1 MVSFMRYCKRI
12 SIFLA
17 LIVFCTQVLAVSNNV
32 EVRAADLNL
41 VGETY
46 KLDVFAEITLDEK
59 IEEAVNNG
67 VALNFLYEFQLLEP
81 REYWF
86 DHEVV
91 TKTKRITVSYHAL
104 SRQYLVNDGTKQTSH
119 EILSEAMIELM
130 QVEAWKVVSQKQ
142 IDQDVAYQ
150 ARLLIRLDKTKL
162 PKALQVDAIASE
174 DWSLVSQRFEWQPSI
189 QGQQ

>member
-1 MVSFMRYCKRI
+1 MRYCKRI

-91 TKTKRITVSYHAL
+91 TKTRRITVSYHAL

>member
-1 MVSFMRYCKRI
+1 M
-12 SIFLA
+12 
-17 LIVFCTQVLAVSNNV
+17 SNNV

-41 VGETY
+41 AGEAY
-46 KLDVFAEITLDEK
+46 ALDVFAEITLDEK

-67 VALNFLYEFQLLEP
+67 VMLHFLYEFQLLKP

-91 TKTKRITVSYHAL
+91 TRTKRITVGYHAL
-104 SRQYLVNDGTKQTSH
+104 SRQYLVNDGVKQTSH

-130 QVEAWKVVSQKQ
+130 QVEGWKIIPKKRLE
-142 IDQDVAYQ
+142 QDVDYH
-150 ARLLIRLDKTKL
+150 ARLLIRLDKAKL

-174 DWSLVSQRFEWQPSI
+174 DWHLVSQRFEWKPDI